1 MSFLPVRGVKGT
13 GIERMHPEY
22 ARVTCPFTGDEL
34 VVVPPLRPD
43 VALLHA
49 PIGDARGNL
58 HLDQPY
64 VLDARFAAAS
74 RMVVATV
81 DRLVSTEEVA
91 AAGVTIPAHTVAAV
105 VEAPFGAHP
114 SSCYPGYAYD
124 RPHLAAYLEAAGERR
139 RHRLPRR
146 LRARGRGRLPRGRRP
161 GAADA
166 LVGVGGGLAGAVP
179 VSDASEPSHAGP
191 STSGSWWRSPARCAT
206 GRSCSTASRAPAR
219 RSRCTSP
226 AAPTRRTACSWRA
239 PPTPCNPD
247 PVFIPPT
254 SNDLALHQGAV
265 YRMTFEEF
273 FDAACRGDVDRMFL
287 SGGQIDGY
295 GNTNVTAIGPDPT
308 RPKIKLGGGG
318 GGCNISA
325 TIGALTVWTTRH
337 RSGRT
342 LVRDLDVLTD
352 IGHRTPEGDRA
363 RSWATR
369 AAGRSG

>member
-13 GIERMHPEY
+13 GIEQMHPEY

-64 VLDARFAAAS
+64 VLDVRFAMAS
-74 RMVVATV
+74 RRVVATV

-124 RPHLAAYLEAAGERR
+124 RPHLAAYLEAAGSGDVTAYLDTYVHAGEDAYRAAVDPERLTR
-139 RHRLPRR
+139 WSGSV
-146 LRARGRGRLPRGRRP
+146 AE
-161 GAADA
+161 
-166 LVGVGGGLAGAVP
+166 LAGARSGETTHV
-179 VSDASEPSHAGP
+179 P
-191 STSGSWWRSPARCAT
+191 STSGSWWRSPAPCAT

-239 PPTPCNPD
+239 PPTP
-247 PVFIPPT
+247 
-254 SNDLALHQGAV
+254 
-265 YRMTFEEF
+265 
-273 FDAACRGDVDRMFL
+273 
-287 SGGQIDGY
+287 
-295 GNTNVTAIGPDPT
+295 
-308 RPKIKLGGGG
+308 
-318 GGCNISA
+318 
-325 TIGALTVWTTRH
+325 
-337 RSGRT
+337 
-342 LVRDLDVLTD
+342 
-352 IGHRTPEGDRA
+352 
-363 RSWATR
+363 
-369 AAGRSG
+369 